1 MDDYKCDKLVGRLE
15 NMAEKNALLSVRG
28 ITMYS
33 RITREAVEINML
45 SYYIVQLRVPPSI
58 HIVAGK

>member
-1 MDDYKCDKLVGRLE
+1 
-15 NMAEKNALLSVRG
+15 MAEKSALLSVRG
-28 ITMYS
+28 ITMFR

-45 SYYIVQLRVPPSI
+45 SYYIVQLRVPSSI